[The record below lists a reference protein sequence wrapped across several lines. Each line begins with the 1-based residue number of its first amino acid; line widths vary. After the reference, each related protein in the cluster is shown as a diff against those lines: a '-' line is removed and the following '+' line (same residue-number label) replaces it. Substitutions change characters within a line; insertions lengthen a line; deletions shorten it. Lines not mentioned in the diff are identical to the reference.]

1 MRYIRFGHRSSNAE
15 VLRAIQSNLIPH
27 AMRLRHWYR
36 QVVTVGDFDGDAD
49 TDQVLTLNT
58 LYPKNTFPED
68 VDLLE
73 GASIV
78 NRTLPVGTSLTAAS
92 LRLGG
97 VFDAGTDDDGLVTV
111 SNWLG
116 SGAAVGDVL
125 NTPSAANYA
134 NRYESAFSPQVRIVF
149 TGANLSAATAG
160 AFEVFIPWTPRP
172 QRSA

>member
-15 VLRAIQSNLIPH
+15 VLRAIETNKIPH

-36 QVVTVGDFDGDAD
+36 QVVEVGDFVGEGD
-49 TDQVLTLNT
+49 TDQLLTLNT
-58 LYPKNTFPED
+58 LYPKNTFPTD

-73 GASIV
+73 GACIV
-78 NRTLPVGTSLTAAS
+78 NRTLPVGASLTAAT
-92 LRLGG
+92 LRLG
-97 VFDAGTDDDGLVTV
+97 DANDDDGLMTV

-125 NTPSAANYA
+125 NTPGAAEYA
-134 NRYESAFSPQVRIVF
+134 NRYEAAYSPQVRIVF

-172 QRSA
+172 ERSS

>member
-15 VLRAIQSNLIPH
+15 VLRAIQSNAIPH

-36 QVVTVGDFDGDAD
+36 QLVQVGDFVGEGDS
-49 TDQVLTLNT
+49 DQTLTLNT
-58 LYPKNTFPED
+58 LYPRNTFPTD

-73 GASIV
+73 GATVV

-97 VFDAGTDDDGLVTV
+97 VFAAGTDDDGLLTV

-134 NRYESAFSPQVRIVF
+134 NRYEAAFSPQVRIVF
-149 TGANLSAATAG
+149 TGAFLSAATAG

-172 QRSA
+172 ERSS

>member
-1 MRYIRFGHRSSNAE
+1 MQYIRFGHRGSDAE
-15 VLRAIQSNLIPH
+15 VLRAIETNKIPH

-36 QVVTVGDFDGDAD
+36 QVVTVGDFVGEGD
-49 TDQVLTLNT
+49 TDQTLTLNA
-58 LYPKNTFPED
+58 LYPRNTFPTD

-73 GASIV
+73 GACIV
-78 NRTLPVGTSLTAAS
+78 NRTLPVGTSLTAAT

-97 VFDAGTDDDGLVTV
+97 VFAAGTDDDGLLTV

-134 NRYESAFSPQVRIVF
+134 NRYEAAFSPQVRMVA
-149 TGANLSAATAG
+149 TGANWSAATAG

-172 QRSA
+172 QRSS

>member
-1 MRYIRFGHRSSNAE
+1 MGYIRFGHRGSNAE
-15 VLRAIQSNLIPH
+15 VLRAIQSNAIPH

-36 QVVTVGDFDGDAD
+36 QVVRVGDFVGEGD
-49 TDQVLTLNT
+49 TDQLLTLNT
-58 LYPKNTFPED
+58 LYPKNTFPTT

-78 NRTLPVGTSLTAAS
+78 NLTLPVGTSLTAAT
-92 LRLGG
+92 LRLG
-97 VFDAGTDDDGLVTV
+97 DANDDDGLVTV

-125 NTPSAANYA
+125 NTPSAAEYA
-134 NRYESAFSPQVRIVF
+134 NRYEAAFSPQVRIVF

-160 AFEVFIPWTPRP
+160 AFEVFIPWAPRP
-172 QRSA
+172 QRGS